1 MSSDYSKQEY
11 RAFLYSVFL
20 YTEPSCIKNEK
31 LFIAPPLKGLLV
43 KLTLPKTEIAILKFC
58 TMYWESPKQAT
69 NDLSNIK
76 TLQGDG
82 HNKNCVLARTI
93 KKMSVYLCAD
103 LLCIA
108 FLMSFLCIKFCI
120 IRMLRVH
127 CSSKCD
133 SVLSALEPRGLYL
146 ESSTVSEAVWSLS
159 DNPRPLRLLIT
170 S

>member
-1 MSSDYSKQEY
+1 MYTNLLPGLSS
-11 RAFLYSVFL
+11 
-20 YTEPSCIKNEK
+20 
-31 LFIAPPLKGLLV
+31 
-43 KLTLPKTEIAILKFC
+43 
-58 TMYWESPKQAT
+58 T

-133 SVLSALEPRGLYL
+133 SVLSALEVYTWRVVLSQRQFGHSQITPGL
-146 ESSTVSEAVWSLS
+146 
-159 DNPRPLRLLIT
+159 
-170 S
+170 